1 MSIDF
6 TQSRELLKNFNFQD
20 LFIQELGW
28 KSPGREKPVVMEV
41 DGENYTR
48 SKIAELAG
56 AVVFEITS
64 DSGEISN
71 SKTLEGIYREIAEIH
86 LENLLIFIDNER
98 TQSLWYWVKRE
109 GNKIYPR
116 DHVYTKTQGG
126 DLLLG
131 KISALGVPIEEL
143 ENITVIDIAE
153 RLQRGFDV
161 ERVTKKFFNEF
172 KEQHTSF
179 LSLIKGIDHE
189 ADRRWYT
196 SVLLN
201 RLMFVYFLQ
210 RKGFIKGF
218 ADNGDSNYLQNQL
231 QRSQGRGEDLFY
243 QEFLNALFFEGFA
256 KPEEQRS
263 KAAQVLIGNVKYL
276 NGGLFL
282 KHKIEQQYNNISIP
296 DSAFENLLNLFAK
309 FSWNL
314 DDTPGGNDNEINPYV
329 LGYTFEKYINQKA
342 FGAYYTRPEITSY
355 LCDRTI
361 NKLILDQ
368 VNQLVAPRKF
378 ESINDLITKLDS
390 NLCQRLLYD
399 ILPNLSL
406 LDPSCGSGAFLIA
419 ALQTLIYIYS
429 SVIATIEIRIKDAS
443 LKQRLDK
450 DRAAHISLQYYIKKQ
465 IITNNLYGVDIMPE
479 AIEIAKLRLFLE
491 LVASAHTVDELE
503 PLPNIDFN
511 IMVGNSLIGLI
522 RVDETAFD
530 AVGNTQQGNFLQPL
544 VAADYQAILEDK
556 NKSIELYK
564 KHAFIPGEENLP
576 GGETGT
582 HQDIRL
588 LNLRQHIE
596 KLIQESQSKL
606 NNLLLDEFSKRL
618 SIKYEEVQLTGKS
631 KKRVLNIQDIEEL
644 KPFHWGYHFD
654 KVLTRGGFDVII
666 TNPPWEI
673 FKPNSREFF
682 LQHNELVRKTKMNI
696 KEFEKEQKKL
706 LQTPEIAE
714 AWLQYQ
720 SEFPHASAYYR
731 SAEQYK
737 NQISVVNSK
746 KSGTDINLYKLFVE
760 QCFNLLR
767 KGGECGIIIPSGIY
781 TDLGTK
787 QLREMLFTQTKIDA
801 VFGLSNERFIFE
813 GVDHRFKL
821 CLLTF
826 EKGGMTDS
834 FRAAFRI
841 DPREAVR
848 VNEIELFLRNDDEH
862 IQISVPLIRRLSPD
876 SLSVMEFKKEGDI
889 CIAEKMLKFPLVGE
903 NINGR
908 WNLRLTRE
916 FDMTNDSKLFQQ
928 QPGKSKLPLYEGKMI
943 HQFTHLYAEPR
954 YWIDEQEGRKALLG
968 KNGIDDGQYLDYQ
981 TYRLAYRS
989 VASSTNERSL
999 ISSIVSQSVFCGNS
1013 LLVSQIY
1020 SEDYQVVINSQE
1032 ILFAVTIFNS
1042 FIIDYYLRQK
1052 VTTNLNMF
1060 FVYQL
1065 PAPRLTEGDKYFND
1079 IVERAAKLIC
1089 TTPEFDELA
1098 QEVGLESHKNGV
1110 SDETERAQL
1119 RAELDGII
1127 AHLYG
1132 LTEEEFS
1139 YILTTFPIV
1148 PEPVKQKALEA
1159 YRTFAPLTGDAE
1171 IIELI
1176 QQGEG
1181 EKIEFKSTA
1190 RWNLRDNKQ
1199 DKAMEHE
1206 IVKTVAAFL
1215 NASGGTLLIGIDD
1228 NGEPLGLKNDYQTLR
1243 KQNKDGYILFLNNDL
1258 LLREIGKDSGTLFQ
1272 ITCHQVSGQDVCRVI
1287 VKPSPKPVYVKD
1299 KSGKEEVFYLRSNNS
1314 SVKLSTKE
1322 AVDYSKTRWG

>member
-6 TQSRELLKNFNFQD
+6 TSSRELLQNFNFQD
-20 LFIQELGW
+20 LFIQQLGW
-28 KSPGREKPVVMEV
+28 ESPGREKPVVMEV

-64 DSGEISN
+64 DSGQIPN
-71 SKTLEGIYREIAEIH
+71 SQTLEAIYREIAELH
-86 LENLLIFIDNER
+86 LENLLIFIDSER

-116 DHVYTKTQGG
+116 NHVYTKSQAG

-131 KISALGVPIEEL
+131 KISALRVPIEEL

-172 KEQHTSF
+172 QQQHTTF
-179 LSLIKGIDHE
+179 LSLIKGIDNE

-201 RLMFVYFLQ
+201 RLMLVYFLQ

-218 ADNGDSNYLQNQL
+218 ADDVDNTLYLQNQL
-231 QRSQGRGEDLFY
+231 QKSQARGENLFF

-256 KPEEQRS
+256 KPEEQRLEPA
-263 KAAQVLIGNVKYL
+263 KALIGDVKYL

-282 KHKIEQQYNNISIP
+282 KHKIEQEYNNISIP
-296 DSAFENLLNLFAK
+296 DSAFENVLNLFAK

-314 DDTPGGNDNEINPYV
+314 DDTLGGNDNEINPYV
-329 LGYTFEKYINQKA
+329 LGYIFEKYINQKA

-368 VNQLVAPRKF
+368 VNQLAAPRKF
-378 ESINDLITKLDS
+378 DSINDLITKLDS

-406 LDPSCGSGAFLIA
+406 LDPACGSGAFLIA

-429 SVIATIEIRIKDAS
+429 SVIAMIEIRIKDPS

-479 AIEIAKLRLFLE
+479 AVEIAKLRLFLE

-511 IMVGNSLIGLI
+511 IMAGNSLIGLMQI
-522 RVDETAFD
+522 NE
-530 AVGNTQQGNFLQPL
+530 
-544 VAADYQAILEDK
+544 ADYDSSRRGQLDLFSKTYSQLLEEKNRLISAYRHASSYSEDLQALR
-556 NKSIELYK
+556 
-564 KHAFIPGEENLP
+564 
-576 GGETGT
+576 
-582 HQDIRL
+582 QDIDAKKAEA
-588 LNLRQHIE
+588 Q
-596 KLIQESQSKL
+596 
-606 NNLLLDEFSKRL
+606 NNLNDILLQEFKKLR
-618 SIKYEEVQLTGKS
+618 IKYEEVQLNGKS
-631 KKRVLNIQDIEEL
+631 QKRDLTLADIEAFQ
-644 KPFHWGYHFD
+644 PFHWGYEFD
-654 KVLTRGGFDVII
+654 EILQKNKKGFDAII

-673 FKPNSREFF
+673 FKPNAREFF

-706 LQTPEIAE
+706 LQTPKIAE

-720 SEFPHASAYYR
+720 SEFPHVSAYYR

-737 NQISVVNSK
+737 NQISVVNGK

-813 GVDHRFKL
+813 GVDHRFKF

-826 EKGGMTDS
+826 EKGGVTNS
-834 FRAAFRI
+834 FRSAFRI

-848 VNEIELFLRNDDEH
+848 VNEIELFLQNHDEH

-876 SLSVMEFKKEGDI
+876 SLSVMEFKKEVDI
-889 CIAEKMLKFPLVGE
+889 NIAEKMLKFPLLGE
-903 NINGR
+903 KINGK

-928 QPGKSKLPLYEGKMI
+928 QPGKGKLPLYEGKMI
-943 HQFTHLYAEPR
+943 HQFTHLYAQPR
-954 YWIDEQEGRKALLG
+954 YWVDEQKGRKALLG
-968 KNGIDDGQYLDYQ
+968 KNGIDEGQDLDYQ
-981 TYRLAYRS
+981 TYRLGFRS

-999 ISSIVSQSVFCGNS
+999 ISSIVPQSVFCGNS

-1020 SEDYQVVINSQE
+1020 SEDYQVAINNQE
-1032 ILFAVTIFNS
+1032 MLFGITIFNS
-1042 FIIDYYLRQK
+1042 FVIDYCLRQK

-1065 PAPRLTEGDKYFND
+1065 PVPRLTEGDKYFND
-1079 IVERAAKLIC
+1079 IVERTAKLIC

-1110 SDETERAQL
+1110 TNETERAQM

-1132 LTEEEFS
+1132 LTEAEFS

-1148 PEPVKQKALEA
+1148 PEPVKQAALAA

-1181 EKIEFKSTA
+1181 AKIEFKSTA

-1215 NASGGTLLIGIDD
+1215 NADGGTLLIGVNDD
-1228 NGEPLGLKNDYQTLR
+1228 GEPLGLTNDYQTLR
-1243 KQNKDGYILFLNNDL
+1243 KQNNDGYMLFLNNDL

-1272 ITCHQVSGQDVCRVI
+1272 ITFHQVSGQDVCRVI
-1287 VKPSPKPVYVKD
+1287 VKPSPKPVYVKVKD
-1299 KSGKEEVFYLRSNNS
+1299 NSGREEEVFYLRSNNS

-1322 AVDYSKTRWG
+1322 AVEYSKNRFVI